1 MHAPFLS
8 ESHFDNMSVVPC
20 LKQVAGESLFLVW
33 SFEEGLEC
41 ELTDDAEVL
50 LQGASPYF
58 PVASAQACLDGAT
71 RSIEVVDVDA
81 FCAGTTTS
89 REPCLF
95 RKDDEK
101 TPRCKPTEDVVVDAT
116 CIGVVICIA

>member
-1 MHAPFLS
+1 
-8 ESHFDNMSVVPC
+8 V
-20 LKQVAGESLFLVW
+20 
-33 SFEEGLEC
+33 
-41 ELTDDAEVL
+41 
-50 LQGASPYF
+50 
-58 PVASAQACLDGAT
+58 
-71 RSIEVVDVDA
+71 RIEVVDVDA

-101 TPRCKPTEDVVVDAT
+101 TPRCKATEDVVVDAT